1 MSSARLSDYTN
12 DGTFA
17 NEGSYPRMSDYSGS
31 GGSDLFRS
39 DVLSPSYQRDT
50 GSPFSETSRDISRE
64 VPPLHKSDADNSKF
78 HPQVISGGITPKNLS
93 LELVSFN
100 CNKNTSLQ

>member
-31 GGSDLFRS
+31 GESDLFRS

-50 GSPFSETSRDISRE
+50 GSPFSETSRE
-64 VPPLHKSDADNSKF
+64 VPSLHKSDANNSKL
-78 HPQVISGGITPKNLS
+78 HPQVISVHLKKKNKKTNIRDN
-93 LELVSFN
+93 LVH
-100 CNKNTSLQ
+100 CH